1 MAHDPSRANVTH
13 GLPPGPSINFSHQAY
28 EKRFLSLRLSDCL
41 APRCAP
47 ARANRDHSSP
57 ARREKAW
64 KCSIAHHSSPPTCRP
79 QRPPSGQSLRFSTAA
94 PPTRWSAIDHTRAG
108 PCLRAVPPAIHDR
121 HRAPGRRVALEL
133 ELKKMEAVRP
143 EPRSD
148 IDTVCHVTVASSCP
162 RGRAVALHIH
172 AVVACCHAF
181 MAQTAR
187 QQPRK
192 S

>member
-1 MAHDPSRANVTH
+1 MIALPRGARQRVQTVITHHRRDGRRLGNVPSLIIALLT
-13 GLPPGPSINFSHQAY
+13 A
-28 EKRFLSLRLSDCL
+28 
-41 APRCAP
+41 A
-47 ARANRDHSSP
+47 DHSDLPADSP
-57 ARREKAW
+57 FV
-64 KCSIAHHSSPPTCRP
+64 SPPPRRRLAG
-79 QRPPSGQSLRFSTAA
+79 QRS
-94 PPTRWSAIDHTRAG
+94 ITRAQVRVSV
-108 PCLRAVPPAIHDR
+108 PC
-121 HRAPGRRVALEL
+121 HRPSTIGTGAPGRRVALEL

-162 RGRAVALHIH
+162 RGRAAALHIH